1 MHVRESPQGGKI
13 SLLLT
18 ILDLEDHVLL
28 YILLN
33 GPLYDYSWAF
43 GPLID
48 YSEEWNAFPKLVNR
62 NGVNLSNRTKLMV
75 VWIWCTLI
83 TIVVMLTHMKIT
95 YCTRQRA
102 DLWNTEREILCMGS
116 RSLWDLEI
124 VTLSYQRCFDSLCLI
139 IKLPHFFCGAINASF
154 RSSSIIVLPSG

>member
-1 MHVRESPQGGKI
+1 MRESPQGGKI

-48 YSEEWNAFPKLVNR
+48 YSEE
-62 NGVNLSNRTKLMV
+62 
-75 VWIWCTLI
+75 
-83 TIVVMLTHMKIT
+83 
-95 YCTRQRA
+95 
-102 DLWNTEREILCMGS
+102 
-116 RSLWDLEI
+116 
-124 VTLSYQRCFDSLCLI
+124 
-139 IKLPHFFCGAINASF
+139 
-154 RSSSIIVLPSG
+154 